1 MQLSELNAH
10 RHTAA
15 TRFGE
20 ISYLDLGAGP
30 TALFVHGIATNA
42 YLWRH
47 VMDALSGQRRC
58 IAIDLPLHGQSPVT
72 AEQDLSLAALAAS
85 LEDFCDVLG
94 LTAVDLVAND
104 TGGAIAQIFAA
115 RHPHRLATLTLT
127 NCDTVDNLPPEAFKP
142 MVELAAAG
150 NLAPSAVAMFA
161 NLEAAAKI
169 SFASGYEHLD
179 QIDRDVIRSYLQPCF
194 GTIER
199 ARQFERLL
207 VSLEVGDLQAV
218 MPQLRELPYRRS
230 WCGVPATRSS
240 TSPGPT
246 GCGTPSRALPAWS
259 RSTVPGSS
267 SRRSGR
273 WTSCR
278 TWNSTGPR
286 SRLLAGKHRTRPARS
301 CGPVAGS
308 RRPRPGHLA
317 RPSRPPLPC

>member
-58 IAIDLPLHGQSPVT
+58 IAVDLPLHGQSPVT
-72 AEQDLSLAALAAS
+72 AEQDLSLAALAAG
-85 LEDFCDVLG
+85 LDDFCEVLG
-94 LTAVDLVAND
+94 LTGIDLVAND

-115 RHPHRLATLTLT
+115 RYPQRLATLTLT
-127 NCDTVDNLPPEAFKP
+127 NCDTVDNLPPDAFKP

-161 NLEAAAKI
+161 NLEAAAQV

-179 QIDRDVIRSYLQPCF
+179 QIDRDVIRSYLEPCF

-207 VSLEVGDLQAV
+207 VSLDVGDLQAV
-218 MPQLRELPYRRS
+218 MPQLEGTHRAHARGVGYRRRVLRRLL
-230 WCGVPATRSS
+230 GLLAAGHHPGHYPRGHGRRRPAVL
-240 TSPGPT
+240 PGGAPH
-246 GCGTPSRALPAWS
+246 GPRAAPGTALG
-259 RSTVPGSS
+259 RG
-267 SRRSGR
+267 RCRSGV
-273 WTSCR
+273 
-278 TWNSTGPR
+278 STIG
-286 SRLLAGKHRTRPARS
+286 T
-301 CGPVAGS
+301 
-308 RRPRPGHLA
+308 
-317 RPSRPPLPC
+317 

>member
-72 AEQDLSLAALAAS
+72 AEQDLSLAALAAG
-85 LEDFCDVLG
+85 LDDFCEVLG
-94 LTAVDLVAND
+94 LTGIDLVAND

-115 RHPHRLATLTLT
+115 RYPQRLATLTLT

-161 NLEAAAKI
+161 DLEAAAQI

-179 QIDRDVIRSYLQPCF
+179 RIDRDVIRSYLQPCF

-207 VSLEVGDLQAV
+207 VSLDVGDLQAV
-218 MPQLRELPYRRS
+218 MPQLGEL
-230 WCGVPATRSS
+230 
-240 TSPGPT
+240 
-246 GCGTPSRALPAWS
+246 
-259 RSTVPGSS
+259 TVPTLVVWG
-267 SRRSGR
+267 
-273 WTSCR
+273 
-278 TWNSTGPR
+278 TGDAFFDVSWAYWLRDTIPGTTR
-286 SRLLAGKHRTRPARS
+286 VVTVDGARLFFPEERPMDLVPHLEQHWAAVAAAR
-301 CGPVAGS
+301 A
-308 RRPRPGHLA
+308 
-317 RPSRPPLPC
+317 

>member
-72 AEQDLSLAALAAS
+72 AEQDLSLAALAAG
-85 LEDFCDVLG
+85 LDDFCEVLG
-94 LTAVDLVAND
+94 LTGIDLVAND

-115 RHPHRLATLTLT
+115 RHPQRLATLTLT
-127 NCDTVDNLPPEAFKP
+127 NCDTVDNLPPEAFRP
-142 MVELAAAG
+142 IVELAAAG
-150 NLAPSAVAMFA
+150 NLAPSAVSMFA
-161 NLEAAAKI
+161 NLEAAAQT

-179 QIDRDVIRSYLQPCF
+179 RIDRDVIRSYLQPCF

-207 VSLEVGDLQAV
+207 VSLDVGDLQAV
-218 MPQLRELPYRRS
+218 MPQLGEL
-230 WCGVPATRSS
+230 
-240 TSPGPT
+240 
-246 GCGTPSRALPAWS
+246 
-259 RSTVPGSS
+259 TVPTLVVWG
-267 SRRSGR
+267 
-273 WTSCR
+273 
-278 TWNSTGPR
+278 TGDAFFDVSWAYWLRDTIPGTTR
-286 SRLLAGKHRTRPARS
+286 VVTVDGARLFFPEERPMDLVPHLEQHWAAVAAAR
-301 CGPVAGS
+301 A
-308 RRPRPGHLA
+308 
-317 RPSRPPLPC
+317 